1 MYGSF
6 TMARKYLQYLLH
18 AQNGRGHGVHSPF
31 VYAFI
36 REVLMDQQLYPVYL
50 TAENYRN
57 QLLKDETLLDVQDLG
72 AGSRTGNS
80 RQRRVADIARSAVKP
95 KKYGRLLYRMAKYYS
110 YNHILELGTSLGVT
124 TTYLSG
130 LGEQAMIRTI
140 EGSEAIASNAA
151 EHFHREQLHQVKLIR
166 GHFDEVLSPVLA
178 EMKQVD
184 MAFIDGNHRYE
195 PTMRYFKDLL
205 KVVPASGCMVFDD
218 IHWSAGM
225 ERAWEEIQ
233 THPSVTVSI
242 DLFFIG
248 LVFFRPD
255 FYQQQAFTVRF

>member
-1 MYGSF
+1 
-6 TMARKYLQYLLH
+6 
-18 AQNGRGHGVHSPF
+18 VHSPF

-80 RQRRVADIARSAVKP
+80 RQRRVAGIARSAAKP
-95 KKYGRLLYRMAKYYS
+95 RKYGRLLFRIAKYYQ
-110 YNHILELGTSLGVT
+110 YDHILELGTSLGVT
-124 TTYLSG
+124 TTYLTGAGKESR
-130 LGEQAMIRTI
+130 IVTI
-140 EGSEAIASNAA
+140 EGSEAIANKAE
-151 EHFHREQLHQVKLIR
+151 EHFHREKLHQIKLIR

-195 PTMRYFKDLL
+195 PTMCYFKELL
-205 KVVPASGCMVFDD
+205 KVVPATGCMVFDD
-218 IHWSAGM
+218 IHWSAEM
-225 ERAWEEIQ
+225 ERAWEEIRN
-233 THPSVTVSI
+233 HPSVTLSI

-255 FYQQQAFTVRF
+255 FHQQQFFVIRF